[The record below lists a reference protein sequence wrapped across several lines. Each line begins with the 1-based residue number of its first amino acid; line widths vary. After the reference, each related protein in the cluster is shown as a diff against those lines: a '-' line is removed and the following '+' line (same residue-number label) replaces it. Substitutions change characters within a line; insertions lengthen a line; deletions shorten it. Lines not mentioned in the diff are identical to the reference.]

1 MRGISEII
9 LSLRVVFRSRFRIMS
24 ASLHV
29 QYSLDVICDE
39 VRHLL
44 NKGLVAR
51 QQPIYILCQHI
62 PAREWLAFERELE
75 HHDFFLRDRIGDL
88 LGHEVWSDD

>member
-1 MRGISEII
+1 
-9 LSLRVVFRSRFRIMS
+9 MS